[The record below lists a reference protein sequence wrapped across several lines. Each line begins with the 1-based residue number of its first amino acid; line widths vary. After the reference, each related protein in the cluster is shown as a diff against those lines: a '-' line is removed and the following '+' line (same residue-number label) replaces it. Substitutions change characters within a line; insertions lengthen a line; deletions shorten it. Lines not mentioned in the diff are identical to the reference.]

1 MKNYFFV
8 IFFSLMR
15 LESYSESIE
24 LRVTYRP
31 SHKASIWSIVQISW
45 HSVLTILANLCEF
58 LDILCQ
64 TQKLISLENHVE
76 NMEAMARKKKS
87 VRYKKWINN

>member
-24 LRVTYRP
+24 LRVMYRP

-45 HSVLTILANLCEF
+45 HSVLTILTNLCEF

>member
-1 MKNYFFV
+1 MKNYYFFV

-31 SHKASIWSIVQISW
+31 YHKVSIWSIVQISW
-45 HSVLTILANLCEF
+45 HSVLKIHANLCKF

-64 TQKLISLENHVE
+64 TQKLTSLENHVE
-76 NMEAMARKKKS
+76 NMEVMARKKSK
-87 VRYKKWINN
+87 